1 MGGYGLYCFPDYSY
15 PQEGEMYDRGGQDSD
30 PQLKQ

>member
-1 MGGYGLYCFPDYSY
+1 MDGYGLYWFPDYGYS
-15 PQEGEMYDRGGQDSD
+15 QEGGMYNRGGQDSD